1 MTETSVAARL
11 PAGLA
16 WVVCLLA
23 AMIEGFDIQ
32 SMGVAAPRMLPALGL
47 TPGQAGWA
55 FSASLVGLMAGA
67 SFGGAVAD
75 RIGRRPV
82 LVASVAA
89 FGLFSLATALAGGF
103 EALLA
108 VRFLTGLG
116 LGGAMPMLIALASE
130 RASPARKATM
140 VALIAGGMPL
150 GGALAG
156 LVARTPMALE
166 DWRTI
171 FLVGGLAPLIVAPL
185 LQVVLPVGRPDRTAH
200 APGDAGRALFGLG
213 RRAAT
218 ACLWVSYA
226 LVALTL
232 HLLLNWLPTLLVA
245 RGLPPASASGAA
257 ALFNLGG
264 AAGGLAFGLAVD
276 RLGPRWP
283 LLAGFAG
290 LAATLVALAGAADG
304 GTIAG
309 LAFAAGFLLMGGQFT
324 LYGLGPLYYP
334 AAVRGTGVGAA
345 IAASR
350 VGSIF
355 GPLAAASLIG
365 GGATGAAVV
374 GALVP
379 VVVVAGAVAGLL
391 TFCPL
396 PEGEGAHTSR

>member
-1 MTETSVAARL
+1 MTTSRTW
-11 PAGLA
+11 PAWL
-16 WVVCLLA
+16 VCLLA

-55 FSASLVGLMAGA
+55 FSASLIGLMVGA
-67 SFGGAVAD
+67 SFGGVIAD
-75 RIGRRPV
+75 RVGRRPV
-82 LVASVAA
+82 LTASVAA
-89 FGLFSLATALAGGF
+89 FGLFSLLTALATGF
-103 EALLA
+103 APLLA
-108 VRFLTGLG
+108 ARFLTGLG

-140 VALIAGGMPL
+140 VALIACGMPL

-156 LVARTPMALE
+156 LVARTPMALA

-171 FLVGGLAPLIVAPL
+171 FLVGGLAPLVVAPL
-185 LQVVLPVGRPDRTAH
+185 LRLVLPVGRPDRSQAK
-200 APGDAGRALFGLG
+200 AGDAARALFGPG
-213 RRAAT
+213 RWPAT

-226 LVALTL
+226 LVALSL

-245 RGLPPASASGAA
+245 RGLPPSSASGMA

-264 AAGGLAFGLAVD
+264 AAGGLAFGLVVD
-276 RLGPRWP
+276 RLGARWP

-290 LAATLVALAGAADG
+290 LAAVLVALAGAADG
-304 GTIAG
+304 GTIAA

-350 VGSIF
+350 VGSIL

-365 GGATGAAVV
+365 GGAAGGAVV

-379 VVVVAGAVAGLL
+379 VVIAAGVAAGLL
-391 TFCPL
+391 SFCPL
-396 PEGEGAHTSR
+396 PEGEGGARRAAVGG

>member
-1 MTETSVAARL
+1 MKPTWPVWL
-11 PAGLA
+11 
-16 WVVCLLA
+16 VCLAA

-32 SMGVAAPRMLPALGL
+32 SMGVAAPRMLPALHL

-55 FSASLVGLMAGA
+55 FSASLIGLMVGA
-67 SFGGAVAD
+67 SFGGVIAD

-82 LVASVAA
+82 LTASVAA
-89 FGLFSLATALAGGF
+89 FGVFSLITALATGF
-103 EALLA
+103 EPLLA

-130 RASPARKATM
+130 QASPARKATM

-150 GGALAG
+150 GGAVAG

-171 FLVGGLAPLIVAPL
+171 FLVGGMVPLVIAPL
-185 LQVVLPVGRPDRTAH
+185 LYLVLPVGRPDRAAH
-200 APGDAGRALFGLG
+200 QPGDATRALFGAG
-213 RRAAT
+213 RWPAT
-218 ACLWVSYA
+218 ACIWVSYA
-226 LVALTL
+226 LAALTL
-232 HLLLNWLPTLLVA
+232 HLLLNWLPTLLVS
-245 RGLPPASASGAA
+245 RGLPPASAFLVS

-264 AAGGLAFGLAVD
+264 ATGGLAFGLVVD
-276 RLGPRWP
+276 RLGARWP

-290 LAATLVALAGAADG
+290 LAVALVLLAVASG
-304 GTIAG
+304 GTAIAV

-324 LYGLGPLYYP
+324 LYGLTPPYYP
-334 AAVRGTGVGAA
+334 PAVRSTGVGAA
-345 IAASR
+345 VAAGR
-350 VGSIF
+350 VGSIL
-355 GPLAAASLIG
+355 GPLAAAQLIG

-391 TFCPL
+391 TLFSR
-396 PEGEGAHTSR
+396 EG